1 MLSKTLAALS
11 FAGLASAFHGTGY
24 EVEPYS
30 DPGCLDYWGEKRC
43 VKMAGKGFCVSDDEC
58 PSDKT
63 FRCSKTRQFCA
74 GTCGTCPAKC
84 AVPDA
89 VEGVYGGAI
98 PVPGT
103 GGALE
108 FPFFLKFQ
116 EGYGTLYM
124 YGDKMSWCAAPPPQT
139 HATPAPLP
147 APSNLPPPVHTHCT
161 PPLTPRLPP
170 LPHASPS
177 HALPLT
183 PSHRRSHP
191 VAVSPSE
198 FGCAMWLNADGS
210 AGLAYFL
217 DDGSD
222 DFPAAT
228 GGDAPLCATLTAGVM
243 GVDSIDYG
251 AYWALAEQ
259 VEGGFFFKGVE
270 GSIDL
275 SGGYGTASAVWAVGV
290 CTGEQCA
297 DAPSVTVPLAAL
309 ALDVTAGGVAPFY
322 ADSDDV
328 PDLWTA
334 GLESVAQSFV
344 FTEGKVCYTAPP
356 LWNGMYPDA
365 YAAYAGSIGASLC
378 LDKIE

>member
-1 MLSKTLAALS
+1 MLCKTFAALS

-124 YGDKMSWCAAPPPQT
+124 YGDKMSW
-139 HATPAPLP
+139 
-147 APSNLPPPVHTHCT
+147 
-161 PPLTPRLPP
+161 
-170 LPHASPS
+170 
-177 HALPLT
+177 
-183 PSHRRSHP
+183 SHP